1 MPLLL
6 FQNTCILPP
15 LRRVKRFTRFFPSGM
30 IFTKAY
36 AYTSDQQVEKSTGE
50 FNMKQ
55 IACIGSLIY
64 LLSTRVDLSYAVH
77 KLAEFSSKSGKVHF
91 EGLVHLFRYIR
102 ENKNLGLKYYADIN
116 DAPLSNLLRQAI
128 IKTGNQLMVFFYSSW
143 KYFPETGKSTG
154 SYLIFYQC
162 KTIDHGTHV
171 PGPVSQSSAKLEYNS
186 VCTAGMDFRKFQDIN
201 S

>member
-128 IKTGNQLMVFFYSSW
+128 IKTGNQLMVFFILV
-143 KYFPETGKSTG
+143 GN
-154 SYLIFYQC
+154 IFQ
-162 KTIDHGTHV
+162 
-171 PGPVSQSSAKLEYNS
+171 KLEKVQDHILYFIN
-186 VCTAGMDFRKFQDIN
+186 VRQLTMEHMFQDQFLNQVQNVSTMQYALQEWI
-201 S
+201 SQVSGY